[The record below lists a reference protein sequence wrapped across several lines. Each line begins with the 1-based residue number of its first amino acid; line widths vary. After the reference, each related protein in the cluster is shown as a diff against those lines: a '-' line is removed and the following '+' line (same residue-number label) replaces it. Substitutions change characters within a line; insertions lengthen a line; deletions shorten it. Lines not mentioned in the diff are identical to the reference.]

1 MLADT
6 SARFGH
12 FREVLVAM
20 EGRADANGL
29 VAEIALLRAI
39 RARGDR
45 TLQNAGSDHMLTMA
59 VLRNRFLLPGAGIAL
74 EITKGDEDALRL
86 IKPTGSVQFGGENA
100 PPPRDRGRP
109 ARRAPRFEPP
119 GKGVYTRRWERAI
132 MLPPWASAVR
142 PAQRRGVQRQPRRV
156 LTSSRPRV
164 GICDRGRVSST
175 LARRQG
181 VRLHLTSCGRGKIS
195 MTQSKRHRCRDLTH
209 RRVGTYVL
217 TAVRRGGR
225 ATTRTRRVRGP
236 YAQIVN
242 GWGTPSENVPG
253 TSFRNKGMSSGVGG
267 RAVEGPRAQLASE
280 FFAVS

>member
-6 SARFGH
+6 IARFGH

-45 TLQNAGSDHMLTMA
+45 ILQNAGSDHMLTME
-59 VLRNRFLLPGAGIAL
+59 VLRDCVLLPGAGIAL
-74 EITKGDEDALRL
+74 EITKGDEDALHL
-86 IKPTGSVQFGGENA
+86 IKPTGSVQFGGANA
-100 PPPRDRGRP
+100 PPPRDGGRP
-109 ARRAPRFEPP
+109 ARRAPQFEPP
-119 GKGVYTRRWERAI
+119 GKGGLYLQMGARHYAPSLGQRGPTGTT
-132 MLPPWASAVR
+132 PWGPTAA
-142 PAQRRGVQRQPRRV
+142 RRV

-164 GICDRGRVSST
+164 GICGRGRVSST

-181 VRLHLTSCGRGKIS
+181 VRLHLTSCGRGKTS
-195 MTQSKRHRCRDLTH
+195 MMQSKRHRCRDLTH
-209 RRVGTYVL
+209 RRVGMYVL

-236 YAQIVN
+236 CAQIVN
-242 GWGTPSENVPG
+242 AWGTPSENVPG
-253 TSFRNKGMSSGVGG
+253 T
-267 RAVEGPRAQLASE
+267 
-280 FFAVS
+280 

>member
-45 TLQNAGSDHMLTMA
+45 ILQNAGSDHSLTMA

-86 IKPTGSVQFGGENA
+86 IKPTGSAQFGGANA
-100 PPPRDRGRP
+100 PPPRDGGRH

-119 GKGVYTRRWERAI
+119 GKGGLYSQMGARHYA
-132 MLPPWASAVR
+132 PPPLGQRGPTGTTPWWSPTATPPSTNFQQAAGRNMR
-142 PAQRRGVQRQPRRV
+142 PG
-156 LTSSRPRV
+156 
-164 GICDRGRVSST
+164 
-175 LARRQG
+175 ARRQHFG
-181 VRLHLTSCGRGKIS
+181 AAARECGNTSPVAGEAKP
-195 MTQSKRHRCRDLTH
+195 
-209 RRVGTYVL
+209 
-217 TAVRRGGR
+217 A
-225 ATTRTRRVRGP
+225 
-236 YAQIVN
+236 
-242 GWGTPSENVPG
+242 
-253 TSFRNKGMSSGVGG
+253 
-267 RAVEGPRAQLASE
+267 
-280 FFAVS
+280 